1 MTIISSLVVF
11 ASLTGILSFGM
22 WELDMEE
29 IPILYQFGTFLA
41 SYWFHDKLKPGK
53 PHYGNFASS
62 GPPLVAVTGSGA
74 ARPWPYSDSN
84 GVNIGGITFE
94 ENDTERSSVET
105 HFSKTRGK
113 SGGIS
118 QYTPVNGLYGVSNV
132 RENSRD
138 KTVEY
143 YPGAIEPNDYIAKRL
158 LGDHADWSDLVGLGP
173 GGDPHLWNDQVFKDG
188 SPFGAAEIGAG
199 QMDSEKW
206 TLYKRYAA
214 ADPAHKM
221 MVPLTSTGAGNYT
234 QNAYMGTSLESE
246 RDYSGGE
253 YALGHP
259 YYQSANH
266 ELFFT
271 QDTSQ
276 IPGSAVNNTVRPD
289 WYVQYANNPSSDNSW
304 SQPTGATDIAA
315 WPGESGVNNGITSF
329 ATQNSPG
336 MKYTVPTFY
345 DPMVSNSRTTP
356 NYQNHAYGSNNTVQ
370 IYSGWGI
377 PQPSDASG
385 FYLGKD
391 PKSQQLDYITTQ
403 LNTGEVGPVPVQNQ
417 GIVDIP
423 PSITKPQSNK
433 MKRGPRSRTY
443 SR

>member
-11 ASLTGILSFGM
+11 VSLTGILSFGM

-29 IPILYQFGTFLA
+29 VPILYQLGTFLA

-62 GPPLVAVTGSGA
+62 GPPLVAVTGTGA

-84 GVNIGGITFE
+84 GINIGGITFE
-94 ENDTERSSVET
+94 ENDTERSSVSN
-105 HFSKTRGK
+105 FSTKNT
-113 SGGIS
+113 IS

-173 GGDPHLWNDQVFKDG
+173 GGDPHLWNEQVFKDG
-188 SPFGAAEIGAG
+188 SPFGAAEIGR
-199 QMDSEKW
+199 DDIDNEKW

-214 ADPAHKM
+214 ADPSQKL
-221 MVPLTSTGAGNYT
+221 MVPLTSKGTGIVYNPYWDT
-234 QNAYMGTSLESE
+234 QIESE

-253 YALGHP
+253 YKQGDP
-259 YYQSANH
+259 YYMSANH
-266 ELFFT
+266 ELLYT
-271 QDTSQ
+271 QNTNSSL
-276 IPGSAVNNTVRPD
+276 GTVNAVRPD
-289 WYVQYANNPSSDNSW
+289 WYVQYGSSNVNEPYMSY
-304 SQPTGATDIAA
+304 PTGATDSAA
-315 WPGESGVNNGITSF
+315 WPGESGINNGIVSGVF
-329 ATQNSPG
+329 AAQG
-336 MKYTVPTFY
+336 MNQTLPTFY
-345 DPMVSNSRTTP
+345 DPQASGQSIVDNSHSSNYTHGP
-356 NYQNHAYGSNNTVQ
+356 F
-370 IYSGWGI
+370 YSWGI
-377 PQPSDASG
+377 PQPTTNQPWFNNKSP
-385 FYLGKD
+385 KD
-391 PKSQQLDYITTQ
+391 IQIDYIATQ
-403 LNTGEVGPVPVQNQ
+403 LNTGQVGPVPVQNQ

-433 MKRGPRSRTY
+433 KRGPRSRTY